1 MLFFFISLLLQ
12 SEIVRR
18 EYANVD
24 VAYHK
29 RKLHEAYDALEQY
42 LAGQEYMAGDEVS
55 FHHTPALCSLIE
67 FNVSLLWLL

>member
-42 LAGQEYMAGDEVS
+42 LAEQEYMAGNEVS
-55 FHHTPALCSLIE
+55 LHRTSPVQ
-67 FNVSLLWLL
+67 FN

>member
-12 SEIVRR
+12 SEIVRK

-29 RKLHEAYDALEQY
+29 RKLHEVYDALEQY
-42 LAGQEYMAGDEVS
+42 LTEQEYMAGNEVGS
-55 FHHTPALCSLIE
+55 NHTSPAQ
-67 FNVSLLWLL
+67 FN